1 MIASILGPSTS
12 IDVDKVPVSMC
23 CQYVNTNSSAGIVGW
38 FKRWSKLDES
48 VPQDERQGGQTHEKS
63 WIHNT
68 LWQSRGQKKKIQ
80 YVIQVGQK
88 LLLPTKQVSS
98 SLLHYGNERFNE
110 KRSSRTEDTFLCRC
124 SIKHAQTDW
133 NPAR

>member
-1 MIASILGPSTS
+1 MLTQTQAQELWAGLKGDQSWTNLSHRTN
-12 IDVDKVPVSMC
+12 DKADRH
-23 CQYVNTNSSAGIVGW
+23 TKKAEFITHFGRAGV
-38 FKRWSKLDES
+38 K
-48 VPQDERQGGQTHEKS
+48 
-63 WIHNT
+63 
-68 LWQSRGQKKKIQ
+68 KKKIQ